1 MPVVDAKESHVPEP
15 AAWRYEKKIA
25 PIFDDPALPRLLRGR
40 VLTSVG
46 DEVIEQGFLELREGR
61 IARVGA
67 AADLGVVAD
76 DLVIHDVPGATLLP
90 GLINSHAHL
99 AWDGIH
105 DLARQ
110 SLDDAPE
117 ISAYKAAANM
127 LKSLRAGVTLVR
139 DLGMNES
146 NLFTKQALEQGIFP
160 GPRILVTGQAI
171 VQTGGHTYWCCR
183 EASGADEMRR
193 AVRDQVRQGADL
205 IKIMGCH
212 DRLEFTDEELA
223 AVIDESHRNGLP
235 ITAHATFDACINRMA
250 EFGVD
255 VIEHGGS
262 MSQNTIDL
270 LVAKKIPIV
279 TTFAPLVQQSV
290 PEIARKFNIPEW
302 KIAERQRAIAD
313 PSRYEGLKRAA
324 EAGVTIVFGT
334 DAGSPAVG
342 HDVVAPEL
350 KFMVKVGVVPNNY
363 AAIRSATVKAAELSK
378 LEGKLGTLEA
388 GKFADVIVVR
398 GNPLENLDALE
409 HVAMTFVGGVPR
421 YVAA

>member
-1 MPVVDAKESHVPEP
+1 MPEP
-15 AAWRYEKKIA
+15 AAWQYEKKIA
-25 PIFDDPALPRLLRGR
+25 PIFDDPAVPRLLLGR
-40 VLTSVG
+40 VLTCVG
-46 DEVIEQGFLELREGR
+46 DEEIERGFVELRDGKV
-61 IARVGA
+61 ARVGS
-67 AADLGVVAD
+67 AADLGTPAD
-76 DLVIHDVPGATLLP
+76 DLVVHDLGDVTILP
-90 GLINSHAHL
+90 GLVNSHAHL

-117 ISAYKAAANM
+117 ISAYKSAANM
-127 LKSLRAGVTLVR
+127 LKSLRAGVTMVR
-139 DLGMNES
+139 DLGMNTS
-146 NLFTKQALEQGIFP
+146 NLFTKQAIEQGVFP
-160 GPRILVTGQAI
+160 GPRVLVTGEAI

-193 AVRDQVRQGADL
+193 AVREQVRRGADL

-212 DRLEFTDEELA
+212 DKLEFTDEELA
-223 AVIDESHRNGLP
+223 AVIDEAHRNGLP
-235 ITAHATFDACINRMA
+235 ITAHATFDACIRRMA

-262 MSQNTIDL
+262 MSDETIAL
-270 LVAKKIPIV
+270 LVERKIPIV

-302 KIAERQRAIAD
+302 KIAERQKAIAD
-313 PSRYEGLKRAA
+313 PSRYAGLKKAA

-350 KFMVKVGVVPNNY
+350 KFMIKVGVVKDAY
-363 AAIRSATVKAAELSK
+363 AAIRSATVRAAELSR
-378 LEGKLGTLEA
+378 LEAKLGTLEA
-388 GKFADVIVVR
+388 GKLADVVVVR
-398 GNPLENLDALE
+398 GNPLDDLDALSN
-409 HVAMTFVGGVPR
+409 VAFTFVGGVPR
-421 YVAA
+421 YVAP